1 MQRFLELMHTF
12 AGRVQAFAE
21 GLGGPGLMLVAFV
34 DSSFLTLPEVAD
46 ILVVM
51 FTIREPS
58 RWWYFSGMT
67 TLGSLAGSYVLFLIG
82 RKGGEAL
89 LRRQFHERH
98 VDRGLEWFRK
108 YGALVLI
115 IPAMLPPPMP
125 FKIFVLLAGVSGVSR
140 GPFLAALAAGR
151 GARYGGEALLARAYG
166 ERALDFVTDNASRVF
181 LPAAGVLI
189 AAIAIW
195 WLWRWRQQR
204 RIAAGNAPPPPRDTH
219 TRAS

>member
-1 MQRFLELMHTF
+1 MQRFLEFIYAF

-21 GLGGPGLMLVAFV
+21 GLGGPGLMLVAFI

-67 TLGSLAGSYVLFLIG
+67 TLGSMAGSYALFLVG

-89 LRRQFHERH
+89 LRRNFHERH
-98 VDRGLEWFRK
+98 VDRGLEWFKK

-151 GARYGGEALLARAYG
+151 GARYGGEALLARIYG
-166 ERALDFVTDNASRVF
+166 EQALVFVTENASRLF
-181 LPAAGVLI
+181 IPAGGLLVVA
-189 AAIAIW
+189 
-195 WLWRWRQQR
+195 LWRS
-204 RIAAGNAPPPPRDTH
+204 GGSGDGG
-219 TRAS
+219 SSVE

>member
-1 MQRFLELMHTF
+1 MQRFLEFIHSF
-12 AGRVQAFAE
+12 AGRVQAVAE
-21 GLGGPGLMLVAFV
+21 GLGGPGLMLVAFI

-67 TLGSLAGSYVLFLIG
+67 TVGSMAGSYALYLVG
-82 RKGGEAL
+82 RKGGEAM
-89 LRRQFHERH
+89 LRRNFHERH
-98 VDRGLEWFRK
+98 VDRGLEWFKK
-108 YGALVLI
+108 YGSLVLI

-140 GPFLAALAAGR
+140 GPFLAALLTGR

-181 LPAAGVLI
+181 LPAAGVLVV
-189 AAIAIW
+189 AIAIW
-195 WLWRWRQQR
+195 LLWRWRQQR
-204 RIAAGNAPPPPRDTH
+204 RIAAGNAPPPAHDTH
-219 TRAS
+219 